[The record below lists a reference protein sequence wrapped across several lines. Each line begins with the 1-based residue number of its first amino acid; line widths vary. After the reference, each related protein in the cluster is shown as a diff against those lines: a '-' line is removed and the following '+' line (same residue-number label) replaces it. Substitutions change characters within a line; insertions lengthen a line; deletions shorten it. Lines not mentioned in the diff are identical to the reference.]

1 MIAKKRLAL
10 LMMSSILAVP
20 AARAVDLGA
29 FGDVGYQ
36 GSTEDNTADSFVQG
50 QFDLYATQRIDP
62 KTKAFF
68 ELVFEAGEDNAYGVD
83 LERLYLSRD
92 ITPNFNV
99 SLGRFHTPI
108 GYWNT
113 AYHHGALIQDT
124 VLRPTFLDFEDG
136 SGAILPMH
144 IIGAMGMGTS
154 NTSFGEFNY
163 GLLVGNSSSLN
174 TDGFTLGG
182 YERTE
187 IDVANVADASDQKM
201 FGGRLTWRSPSMPL
215 EVGVFGLSDPVAES
229 GGGAGA
235 ALPQVGGELV
245 GMRVYGGHFRYA
257 TPRFDAMGE
266 TYNFSND
273 DKVGNT
279 GKHKA
284 AAYYIQFGYRA
295 TDTVKLIYRFED
307 VDFVTADPY
316 FQYLGTPE
324 GSRHVVDLRYDIDD
338 TNALKFEV
346 ARFEP
351 VQNGAKSFTFY
362 ALQWAFLM
370 L

>member
-1 MIAKKRLAL
+1 MAFDKKLAVL
-10 LMMSSILAVP
+10 IMGSALAVP
-20 AARAVDLGA
+20 AAHAVDIGA

-36 GSTEDNTADSFVQG
+36 GSTEKNTADSFVQG

-68 ELVFEAGEDNAYGVD
+68 ELVFEAGQDNAYGVD
-83 LERLYLSRD
+83 LERMYLSRD
-92 ITPNFNV
+92 ITNNFNI

-136 SGAILPMH
+136 GGAILPMH
-144 IIGAMGMGTS
+144 IIGAMGMGTA
-154 NTSFGEFNY
+154 NTGIGEFNY
-163 GLLVGNSSSLN
+163 GLMVGNSSSLN
-174 TDGFTLGG
+174 TDGFGSAG
-182 YERTE
+182 YTRTE
-187 IDVANVADASDQKM
+187 IDVPNVAAAADQKM
-201 FGGRLTWRSPSMPL
+201 FGGRLSWHSPSMPL
-215 EVGVFGLSDPVAES
+215 EVGVFGLHNPVAES
-229 GGGAGA
+229 GTVGTGS
-235 ALPQVGGELV
+235 ALI
-245 GMRVYGGHFRYA
+245 GMNVYGGHFRYA
-257 TPRFDAMGE
+257 TPRFDVMGE
-266 TYNFSND
+266 TYNFNND
-273 DKVGNT
+273 DKAGNT

-284 AAYYIQFGYRA
+284 AAYYVQFGYRA
-295 TDTVKLIYRFED
+295 TNDVKVIYRFED

-351 VQNGAKSFTFY
+351 VQSGQKSFTFY